1 MNETDKPRH
10 RWGAA
15 LLSLVLPGLGHLYAG
30 QVRAAARAFVGY
42 HIATALSISVVF
54 MAFLGVFATVLSVAF
69 LLVAWVTVAVM
80 AARSAARAP
89 NPYSLQLYNR
99 WYWYVLAILVA
110 AFVWQPAVFGVVR
123 SRWVE
128 AFRIPSAAMAP
139 SVLAGD
145 FIFVSKLPS
154 ARRAPDRNDI
164 VILEAP
170 TTPGLMVIKR
180 VVGLPGDTLAMVDG
194 VLLRNRVPV
203 AEPYTQL
210 TDSLGAVSRHLE
222 HGRAWHLAHLVRKD
236 ATAYRPTMRNW
247 GPIVVPGDSAF
258 VLGDNRDE
266 SFDSRF
272 WGAVGID
279 RIRGR
284 PIAAYFSIETNPD
297 GGSAI
302 RWERIGHRF

>member
-1 MNETDKPRH
+1 
-10 RWGAA
+10 
-15 LLSLVLPGLGHLYAG
+15 
-30 QVRAAARAFVGY
+30 
-42 HIATALSISVVF
+42 
-54 MAFLGVFATVLSVAF
+54 
-69 LLVAWVTVAVM
+69 
-80 AARSAARAP
+80 
-89 NPYSLQLYNR
+89 
-99 WYWYVLAILVA
+99 
-110 AFVWQPAVFGVVR
+110 
-123 SRWVE
+123 
-128 AFRIPSAAMAP
+128 
-139 SVLAGD
+139 
-145 FIFVSKLPS
+145 
-154 ARRAPDRNDI
+154 
-164 VILEAP
+164 
-170 TTPGLMVIKR
+170 MVIKR

-210 TDSLGAVSRHLE
+210 TDSLGAVSHHLE
-222 HGRAWHLAHLVRKD
+222 DGRAWHLAHLVRKD

-247 GPIVVPGDSAF
+247 GPIVVPEDSAF

-284 PIAAYFSIETNPD
+284 PIAAYFSIETKPD